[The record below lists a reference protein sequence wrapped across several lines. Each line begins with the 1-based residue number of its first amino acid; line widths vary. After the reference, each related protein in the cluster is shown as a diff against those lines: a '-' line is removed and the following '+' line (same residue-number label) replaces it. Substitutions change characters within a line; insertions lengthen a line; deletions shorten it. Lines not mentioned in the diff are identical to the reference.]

1 MHLINRK
8 ELKKMLESFGFSF
21 DINKDYYLMPDVR
34 PEIERTLNILRNE
47 AKKQKKQITIHVR
60 CSTDLIGLEMLSL
73 LPESNGSIDGMV
85 DELAKNNMFNQLMC
99 GKTYKV

>member
-1 MHLINRK
+1 MKITAARCIINFVNNGLPIT
-8 ELKKMLESFGFSF
+8 EE
-21 DINKDYYLMPDVR
+21 
-34 PEIERTLNILRNE
+34 LRNE

-60 CSTDLIGLEMLSL
+60 CSTDLIGLEMLRL
-73 LPESNGSIDGMV
+73 LPESNGSFDDMV